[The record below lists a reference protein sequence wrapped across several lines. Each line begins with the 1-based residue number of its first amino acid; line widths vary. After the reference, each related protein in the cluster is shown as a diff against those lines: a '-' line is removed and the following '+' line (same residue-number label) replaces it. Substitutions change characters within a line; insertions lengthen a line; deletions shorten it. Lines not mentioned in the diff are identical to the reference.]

1 MSEFDQQYPVP
12 LGSEAEET
20 PFHESK
26 PNGHIPNPP
35 HNPAPTEG
43 RAAKLR
49 KKRASSANPEGGV
62 SNDSKIQ
69 TKLEV
74 RTSNKKWWYRAHRD
88 AEFQIPVEL
97 LVIEGGRDEGTWL
110 LEPDVEFSD
119 ELSQHIVPAILTRC
133 ITSDGTEFLFLA
145 KQTEKSPRSSTRRL
159 ISEAREKWIQS
170 TWNGNSKSYDFR
182 YASQLRREPVW
193 PEKTID
199 ELIDLGFDGFIINNP
214 NHEVVNRLLWPD
226 DEDGVSQ

>member
-1 MSEFDQQYPVP
+1 MSEYDPQSISPIESDAAENPF
-12 LGSEAEET
+12 SEAR
-20 PFHESK
+20 
-26 PNGHIPNPP
+26 PNGHTSHPPN
-35 HNPAPTEG
+35 NPAPEG

-49 KKRASSANPEGGV
+49 KKRANASAEGGV
-62 SNDSKIQ
+62 SNDGKIQ

-74 RTSNKKWWYRAHRD
+74 RTANKKWWYRAHRE
-88 AEFQIPVEL
+88 AEFQIAVEL
-97 LVIEGGRDEGTWL
+97 LVIEGGRDEGVWL

-159 ISEAREKWIQS
+159 VTEARERWIQS

-182 YASQLRREPVW
+182 YASQLRREPTW
-193 PEKTID
+193 PVKTMD
-199 ELIDLGFDGFIINNP
+199 ELLDLGFDGYIINNP

-226 DEDGVSQ
+226 DEDGISQ

>member
-1 MSEFDQQYPVP
+1 MSEYNQQYPVP
-12 LGSEAEET
+12 LGSEGAENL
-20 PFHESK
+20 FHEAK
-26 PNGHIPNPP
+26 PKGHTPHPP
-35 HNPAPTEG
+35 DNPAPTEG

-49 KKRASSANPEGGV
+49 KKRACMNPEGGV
-62 SNDSKIQ
+62 SNDGKVQ

-74 RTSNKKWWYRAHRD
+74 RTPNKKWWYRAHRS
-88 AEFQIPVEL
+88 AEFQVPVDL
-97 LVIEGGRDEGTWL
+97 LVIEGGRDEGVFL
-110 LEPDVEFSD
+110 LEPDVEFPD

-159 ISEAREKWIQS
+159 VTEAREKWIQS

-182 YASQLRREPVW
+182 YASQLRREPTW

-199 ELIDLGFDGFIINNP
+199 ELLELGFDGYIIDNP